1 MLCSFYQKYL
11 LQLMCL
17 NASFLY
23 FQNKMRKH
31 NYYEIIKALEPFGI
45 YENNIGFMLYRTIVI
60 FLEEQNSGVLWVVS
74 EEGVLFKDVQR
85 SHHDG
90 HHHLPNWTRIIP
102 STP

>member
-1 MLCSFYQKYL
+1 MQEQEIMTFSEG
-11 LQLMCL
+11 LQE
-17 NASFLY
+17 FL
-23 FQNKMRKH
+23 
-31 NYYEIIKALEPFGI
+31 PDGS
-45 YENNIGFMLYRTIVI
+45 V

-74 EEGVLFKDVQR
+74 EEGVLYKDVQR